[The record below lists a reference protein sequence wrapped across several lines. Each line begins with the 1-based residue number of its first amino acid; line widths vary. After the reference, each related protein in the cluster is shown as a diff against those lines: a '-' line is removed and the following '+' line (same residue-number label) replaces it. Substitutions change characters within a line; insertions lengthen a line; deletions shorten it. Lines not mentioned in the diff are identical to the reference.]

1 MHCSLGL
8 LITADFAAMALS
20 ILGFLVLLVVGQA
33 DEILQVPLGV
43 KTPTSVHSINST
55 DGISSAWSNF
65 VHCKCGFSCAKE
77 LGSWY
82 IFSLGQSC
90 SCNTCPTT
98 NTTAMLRGTIS
109 SKQSQAA
116 ESRESSETCENQR
129 SSLGQPTAP
138 AVAEMTQTTW
148 DNDYLHGFNF
158 LRCAWL

>member
-1 MHCSLGL
+1 
-8 LITADFAAMALS
+8 MALS

-82 IFSLGQSC
+82 IFSVGQSC
-90 SCNTCPTT
+90 SCDACPDA
-98 NTTAMLRGTIS
+98 NTTAMLRGTNRGALLGTS
-109 SKQSQAA
+109 SLKKQSQDAQPVP
-116 ESRESSETCENQR
+116 EQQTSEKQENP
-129 SSLGQPTAP
+129 PT
-138 AVAEMTQTTW
+138 VEREMTW
-148 DNDYLHGFNF
+148 DSAHMPGTNLLY
-158 LRCAWL
+158 CAWSVTIRAILLPNQL